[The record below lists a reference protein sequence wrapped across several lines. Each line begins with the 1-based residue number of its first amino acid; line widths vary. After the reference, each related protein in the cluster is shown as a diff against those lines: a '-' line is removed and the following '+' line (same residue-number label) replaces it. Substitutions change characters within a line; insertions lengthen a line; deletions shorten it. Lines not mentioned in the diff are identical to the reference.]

1 MVREINR
8 VRSLFSCVEPVT
20 SQNVPTNMS
29 IPKCPH
35 STSLLE
41 HTPIRNMVYSV
52 LDPGFLHVVRKSDR
66 AKQLNIGTILLICKS
81 LYLRVI
87 ACILVILFLFFF
99 IISNCLIGNNLIKR
113 NY

>member
-8 VRSLFSCVEPVT
+8 VRSLFSCAEPVT

-66 AKQLNIGTILLICKS
+66 AKQLNIGN